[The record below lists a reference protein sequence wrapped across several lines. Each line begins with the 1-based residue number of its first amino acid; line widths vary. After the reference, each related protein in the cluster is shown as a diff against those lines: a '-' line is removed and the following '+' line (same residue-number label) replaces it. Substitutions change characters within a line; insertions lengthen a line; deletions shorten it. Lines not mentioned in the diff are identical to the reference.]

1 MRLGS
6 QVASSSSACRDS
18 LGDSCEHS
26 ALRSRRRPLFRPWLR
41 EVRPGRSSN
50 DGRRARQAYR
60 RDAQPALRGVTSW
73 PCTGCRSSSASS
85 VERPAGR
92 LSRDGLIA
100 GTLLAMV
107 RAHTTAEARA
117 LRRFESRRDAY
128 RGLSVHLE
136 RVRLL
141 VTSTEPGIM
150 PTPDPPQIEADE
162 AWLQLGGLVSVT
174 ASDEVRTV
182 MRETIAKV
190 GAFIIALDEYKQ
202 SQEPEY
208 VHEAGRSPRSE
219 MHEARK
225 DVLEAIED
233 AQTLMRDEL
242 DAL

>member
-1 MRLGS
+1 
-6 QVASSSSACRDS
+6 
-18 LGDSCEHS
+18 
-26 ALRSRRRPLFRPWLR
+26 
-41 EVRPGRSSN
+41 
-50 DGRRARQAYR
+50 
-60 RDAQPALRGVTSW
+60 
-73 PCTGCRSSSASS
+73 
-85 VERPAGR
+85 
-92 LSRDGLIA
+92 
-100 GTLLAMV
+100 
-107 RAHTTAEARA
+107 
-117 LRRFESRRDAY
+117 
-128 RGLSVHLE
+128 
-136 RVRLL
+136 
-141 VTSTEPGIM
+141 M